1 MLKPHII
8 STITVIIFAV
18 SGYCFLNA
26 YTDYRTAKKNIH
38 ILKQQEQFFKFQ
50 ISELTKKNR
59 VITDADQ
66 FVKKAKQTGLV
77 KERWDHFSVNLTD
90 APISFPE
97 FKEILSQTANS
108 KYYYFT
114 PEKLEIKRSGSS
126 NGIPNTTF
134 ISQESPGT
142 NADSHSGE
150 SDLKVTLKGLFLVR
164 K

>member
-26 YTDYRTAKKNIH
+26 YTDYQTAKKNIH

-66 FVKKAKQTGLV
+66 FVKKATQTGLI

-90 APISFPE
+90 AEISFPE

-108 KYYYFT
+108 KYYYFK
-114 PEKLEIKRSGSS
+114 PEKLEIKRSGNANETSGS
-126 NGIPNTTF
+126 TF
-134 ISQESPGT
+134 ASPESPGI
-142 NADSHSGE
+142 NADSSEGD